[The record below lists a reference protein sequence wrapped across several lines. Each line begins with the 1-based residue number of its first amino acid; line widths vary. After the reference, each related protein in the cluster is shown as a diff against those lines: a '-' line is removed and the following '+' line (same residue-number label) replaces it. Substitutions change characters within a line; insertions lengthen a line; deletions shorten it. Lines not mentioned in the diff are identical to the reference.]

1 MMGFGSWIGFGGA
14 GMLLGSLIW
23 IALTVLVIWGAVR
36 LFGQPTASTQAEALD
51 ILKRRYAAGEI
62 TSAEYET
69 AKRSLA

>member
-1 MMGFGSWIGFGGA
+1 MMGFGGWMGFGGA

-23 IALTVLVIWGAVR
+23 IALIVLVIWGAVR
-36 LFGQPTASTQAEALD
+36 LFGQPTTNTQADALD
-51 ILKRRYAAGEI
+51 ILRRRYAAGEI